1 MNDPS
6 PCERKLGNTIRS
18 IFGGRSKVVLFG
30 DDDGTNTCFIVS
42 ASDCPVNG
50 VTSYASVGLS
60 RIAQEVGPLDIEV
73 EIVAACASITPHV
86 DNLVASCVF
95 EGIKNGVNISYG
107 SIIKD
112 IIVQYNISATL
123 KHVTFVA
130 PFLWDNLNKLEVE
143 GKSIY
148 CLMMLPIS
156 DAEISYLVEHGIDAL
171 EELFYENQIDVY
183 DINRPSAIG

>member
-6 PCERKLGNTIRS
+6 PFERTLGKTIRS
-18 IFGGRSKVVLFG
+18 IFGGNSKVVLFG
-30 DDDGTNTCFIVS
+30 DSNATNTCFIVS

-60 RIAQEVGPLDIEV
+60 RILQEVGPLDIAV
-73 EIVAACASITPHV
+73 EIVTACASVTPSV

-95 EGIKNGVNISYG
+95 ERIKNGVNISYG

-112 IIVQYNISATL
+112 IIIQYNISATL

-156 DAEISYLVEHGIDAL
+156 DAEMNYLVKYGIDAL
-171 EELFYENQIDVY
+171 EELFSESQIDIY
-183 DINRPSAIG
+183 DINRPSVLA